1 MATTLAMPTAM
12 GARIDADP
20 DPDVR
25 LALLARDDPSAFSP
39 IYRRHYTTIVGY
51 LYRRLGDSHVAEDL
65 AADTFIAALN
75 GLHRY
80 RPTGAPFRA
89 WLLRIATNLAN
100 NHVRTTARRR
110 CGLRSIER
118 WQRDHADDLAEHEVA
133 RSALLDLSPNHQAV
147 LSLHHVEGLSVE
159 ETAAVLG
166 CRPGTVKSRL
176 SRARDALRQALK
188 ERGHD

>member
-1 MATTLAMPTAM
+1 MATTIAMPTM
-12 GARIDADP
+12 VGARVDADP
-20 DPDVR
+20 DVR
-25 LALLARDDPSAFSP
+25 QAMLARDDPSAFSP

-51 LYRRLGDSHVAEDL
+51 LYRRLGDRHLAEDL

-75 GLHRY
+75 GLPRY
-80 RPTGAPFRA
+80 RQTGAPFCA

-100 NHVRTTARRR
+100 NQVRTAARRR
-110 CGLRSIER
+110 TALRSIER
-118 WQRDHADDLAEHEVA
+118 WQRDHAADMADHEMA

-176 SRARDALRQALK
+176 SRARDALRRSLK